1 MAIYR
6 LRKSFYK
13 TEVLFLRMAESIAL
27 STADLIRINRDLP
40 VHNLAEIA
48 GIPEESVATLLRMY
62 GYEPIYASERLAP
75 SSKMNRTHITIP
87 QAMEKNRLSYEQL
100 NDAILAGELAAIR
113 PETNSDS
120 YWLSPRDVQKVADR
134 IKNGGIKPRRDLRSE
149 MARKERKLFFP
160 EDGPS
165 HEKRFLTYLCQVPLL
180 TREEE
185 QALLKQVRE
194 GDEVAIDD
202 LIEANVRLVYGKV
215 LANYKNCP
223 SLEPMDLFQ
232 EGIFGLQRAAFNY
245 SPEKRHPETGAPLK
259 FSTYATWWINQ
270 TIMRAIVN
278 QAFTIRIPVHVYERQ
293 HAIAKWVLKFID
305 ESGVEPSIEQI
316 ISGLPQYKLS
326 QIKSDIKYMTW
337 TPSGPDFNFH
347 EEPMHLDDLLKEGE
361 HDTFHEIIADTKLPS
376 PAAAAIDAEERQ
388 RLETLLGNLR
398 FTHKRQVSERD
409 KAVFSMR
416 YGLQD
421 GISHTLQE
429 VGDEFGVT
437 RERIRQIET
446 TISRLISAKA
456 NYRPLDI
463 QYRLHMKNELS
474 HILEANQNTQPYL
487 EMFFHKYGYVD
498 GKQHTYA
505 ELAASYNV
513 PRSSINK
520 GTLRVQASLKEN
532 GIMFDGRIHFTEQQ
546 LEQALNG
553 VRALQ
558 QHKDWY
564 KLHFGLNEHKIR
576 HSYKDI
582 AVGYHVYSNL
592 VEGAI
597 DNLRWKVQQ
606 HIMEDALRER
616 RGA

>member
-1 MAIYR
+1 MVE
-6 LRKSFYK
+6 
-13 TEVLFLRMAESIAL
+13 T
-27 STADLIRINRDLP
+27 INRLQQVERRLLQDLGRNATP
-40 VHNLAEIA
+40 EEIA
-48 GIPEESVATLLRMY
+48 AEMGEDIVKVKHIIKISQDTVSLETSVGDDDDDDTSLSDFIEDVKNISPSQSAGSQLLRDY
-62 GYEPIYASERLAP
+62 IGV
-75 SSKMNRTHITIP
+75 
-87 QAMEKNRLSYEQL
+87 
-100 NDAILAGELAAIR
+100 AIQ
-113 PETNSDS
+113 D
-120 YWLSPRDVQKVADR
+120 LSPREKK
-134 IKNGGIKPRRDLRSE
+134 ILE
-149 MARKERKLFFP
+149 MR
-160 EDGPS
+160 
-165 HEKRFLTYLCQVPLL
+165 
-180 TREEE
+180 
-185 QALLKQVRE
+185 
-194 GDEVAIDD
+194 
-202 LIEANVRLVYGKV
+202 
-215 LANYKNCP
+215 
-223 SLEPMDLFQ
+223 
-232 EGIFGLQRAAFNY
+232 FGL
-245 SPEKRHPETGAPLK
+245 T
-259 FSTYATWWINQ
+259 
-270 TIMRAIVN
+270 
-278 QAFTIRIPVHVYERQ
+278 
-293 HAIAKWVLKFID
+293 D
-305 ESGVEPSIEQI
+305 GV
-316 ISGLPQYKLS
+316 
-326 QIKSDIKYMTW
+326 T
-337 TPSGPDFNFH
+337 
-347 EEPMHLDDLLKEGE
+347 
-361 HDTFHEIIADTKLPS
+361 
-376 PAAAAIDAEERQ
+376 
-388 RLETLLGNLR
+388 
-398 FTHKRQVSERD
+398 
-409 KAVFSMR
+409 
-416 YGLQD
+416 
-421 GISHTLQE
+421 HTLEE
-429 VGDEFGVT
+429 VGKMFAVT

-546 LEQALNG
+546 LEQSLDG